1 MATICKGLKCI
12 WDLGKPVEKDLSFNK
27 QGLSFASNLTE

>member
-1 MATICKGLKCI
+1 MATTRKGLKYI
-12 WDLGKPVEKDLSFNK
+12 WDLGKPVEKHLSFDK